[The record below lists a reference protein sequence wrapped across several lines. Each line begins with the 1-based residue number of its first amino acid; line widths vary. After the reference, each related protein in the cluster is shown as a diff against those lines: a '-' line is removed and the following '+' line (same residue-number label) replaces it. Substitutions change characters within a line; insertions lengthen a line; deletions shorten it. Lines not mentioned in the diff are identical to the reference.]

1 MRIVE
6 ARMFDAKRTAFWKPY
21 QKKETLHFRGL
32 AQFDD
37 ARHAGFVG
45 GTKENNLV
53 FHLHKNINIERL
65 RK

>member
-1 MRIVE
+1 
-6 ARMFDAKRTAFWKPY
+6 MFDAKANSLLEVPS
-21 QKKETLHFRGL
+21 KKETLNFRGL

-37 ARHAGFVG
+37 ARHAGFVW